1 MRLLCFTTIFSLYF
15 PSSPTV
21 LPSVHA
27 GCTSPKETWDGNW
40 HSMSP
45 YVYRHPHPAISRQPL
60 QLPLRG
66 VRIKGLKSISVSG
79 SNHICMVMIL
89 VDTIPGSAAFTTI
102 PLCLTRLAKSMV
114 NRVNASFV
122 LLYIGMRQKPPF
134 LPRRKNPESQDDRW
148 HTYKIPYSQY
158 GSLSHQWQQLAG
170 QQVRPYIIDTHR
182 PFQSVFGNA
191 AFRFHGSGIV
201 HQQRQRLSPLQQM
214 LCKCG
219 H

>member
-45 YVYRHPHPAISRQPL
+45 YVYRHPSSSNKPTAVAAPFT
-60 QLPLRG
+60 
-66 VRIKGLKSISVSG
+66 G
-79 SNHICMVMIL
+79 STDKRPEKYICQRVKPHMHGDDIGRHN
-89 VDTIPGSAAFTTI
+89 PGSAAFTTI

-158 GSLSHQWQQLAG
+158 GSPLPSMAAACGSAG
-170 QQVRPYIIDTHR
+170 KALH
-182 PFQSVFGNA
+182 N
-191 AFRFHGSGIV
+191 
-201 HQQRQRLSPLQQM
+201 
-214 LCKCG
+214 
-219 H
+219 

>member
-1 MRLLCFTTIFSLYF
+1 MRLLCFYNHFFTIFSVLSHSSSICTCRVYF
-15 PSSPTV
+15 SERDLGRQLAFNVPVRLPASSSSNKPTAV
-21 LPSVHA
+21 A
-27 GCTSPKETWDGNW
+27 
-40 HSMSP
+40 
-45 YVYRHPHPAISRQPL
+45 A
-60 QLPLRG
+60 PLRG

-134 LPRRKNPESQDDRW
+134 FPRRKNPESQDDRW

-158 GSLSHQWQQLAG
+158 GSPLPSMAAACGSAG
-170 QQVRPYIIDTHR
+170 KALH
-182 PFQSVFGNA
+182 N
-191 AFRFHGSGIV
+191 
-201 HQQRQRLSPLQQM
+201 
-214 LCKCG
+214 
-219 H
+219 